1 MQEELDRLNLCS
13 AEINRLENEI
23 DEART
28 KYRQTFHEASNQMSM
43 VAQKIRK
50 SIAKAREYFEL
61 KEEAKKVQGESLKA
75 ARQYQSAIGI
85 YRAAKET
92 VALAEHRL
100 VEGGEVQL
108 SSAWQEMLNH
118 ATTRVMEAEYEK
130 RRSEEQHLKMTKR
143 CAQLE
148 LKLQFLGRSRKRS
161 IGNARPYFE
170 LKNQLDLKLHQQK
183 QNVTDLQTAI
193 KQAKSKYAK
202 SLRKLEDIS
211 SAIHEARRNKLLLMY
226 PRQPGV
232 GAESDSLCSS
242 SSEMTLDS
250 LGKEL
255 EDMYSC
261 STSDNEDEMS
271 SESDQVEGC
280 FEGKE
285 EYLENTID
293 NSDGIYLKIEQIAG
307 QNSII
312 TDRSM
317 DEIQNIGSCH
327 SDSQEN
333 MVSKDNN
340 AEIGEDHNNIVASE
354 STSSLDRST
363 N

>member
-1 MQEELDRLNLCS
+1 
-13 AEINRLENEI
+13 
-23 DEART
+23 
-28 KYRQTFHEASNQMSM
+28 
-43 VAQKIRK
+43 
-50 SIAKAREYFEL
+50 
-61 KEEAKKVQGESLKA
+61 
-75 ARQYQSAIGI
+75 
-85 YRAAKET
+85 
-92 VALAEHRL
+92 
-100 VEGGEVQL
+100 
-108 SSAWQEMLNH
+108 
-118 ATTRVMEAEYEK
+118 
-130 RRSEEQHLKMTKR
+130 
-143 CAQLE
+143 
-148 LKLQFLGRSRKRS
+148 
-161 IGNARPYFE
+161 
-170 LKNQLDLKLHQQK
+170 
-183 QNVTDLQTAI
+183 
-193 KQAKSKYAK
+193 
-202 SLRKLEDIS
+202 
-211 SAIHEARRNKLLLMY
+211 
-226 PRQPGV
+226 
-232 GAESDSLCSS
+232 
-242 SSEMTLDS
+242 
-250 LGKEL
+250 
-255 EDMYSC
+255 MYSC